1 MNIETVIERNKKL
14 KKIIQNTRVLS
25 DQEQDE
31 CSLPFFIYF
40 THYMTLNNGQ
50 SNIQHNLASFSS
62 ITVKKGSKI

>member
-1 MNIETVIERNKKL
+1 M
-14 KKIIQNTRVLS
+14 QNSRVLS

-50 SNIQHNLASFSS
+50 SNIQHSLASFSS